1 MTCDNENGDLEELRR
16 MDACTNCTRL
26 SVEIAQLC
34 EDKLIIAAERDKWHF
49 EYDNLAKFATQY
61 ERERDVAR
69 GDRDDLCELLKAA
82 EARAE
87 EAEAK
92 ATLYAASLDKGGW
105 DDLARDLRE
114 KLAAAEARAESLL
127 RLCDNKCVALDKTA
141 AQRNRLAEALREEKQ
156 ARIIDA
162 AFIEKL
168 KAAARCQFCKK
179 PATCVGA
186 YEGNEKPEFACDDCC
201 GHGNEDGWC
210 LSLDDEERYRCP
222 ACLGHGGHG
231 IQCPSLTNTPEPKE
245 S

>member
-34 EDKLIIAAERDKWHF
+34 EDKLTIAAERDKWHF

-87 EAEAK
+87 EWEAK

-114 KLAAAEARAESLL
+114 KLTAAEARAEE
-127 RLCDNKCVALDKTA
+127 A
-141 AQRNRLAEALREEKQ
+141 AKERDFFDAERQREIEERYEIQAERDRLAEALRNLAIVGMDHGDSMLCQCCDSSWGADEKERHENDCPLASPTPSPHTCDSEDTAAKNECQMPTEEHAPEEK
-156 ARIIDA
+156 
-162 AFIEKL
+162 
-168 KAAARCQFCKK
+168 
-179 PATCVGA
+179 
-186 YEGNEKPEFACDDCC
+186 
-201 GHGNEDGWC
+201 
-210 LSLDDEERYRCP
+210 
-222 ACLGHGGHG
+222 
-231 IQCPSLTNTPEPKE
+231 
-245 S
+245 

>member
-69 GDRDDLCELLKAA
+69 GDRDDLCELLK
-82 EARAE
+82 
-87 EAEAK
+87 
-92 ATLYAASLDKGGW
+92 
-105 DDLARDLRE
+105 
-114 KLAAAEARAESLL
+114 AAEARAESLL